1 MHRHHERLV
10 DLAKIGRQHLDVG
23 LGVQHDRAL
32 HAKRPDALK
41 LDVEIAVRLDV
52 YLERLRAGGGEL
64 LDVEVGARHHEMDVA
79 VERGAGLPAEVDDR
93 RTEAHVGHEVRIHD
107 VDVQGVCARRLG
119 APRLFGEASEVCRKK
134 RRKDLYL
141 QESPFT
147 IASKSAVCS
156 SSERTIWN
164 WLRARTRLWS
174 SYLVWKYTSP
184 AR

>member
-10 DLAKIGRQHLDVG
+10 DLAKIGTKNLDIR
-23 LGVQHDRAL
+23 LGVQHDRRL
-32 HAKRPDALK
+32 YAKRPDALQ
-41 LDVEIAVRLDV
+41 LDVEIAIRLDV
-52 YLERLRAGGGEL
+52 NLNRLRACGGKL
-64 LDVEVGARHHEMDVA
+64 VDVEIGARHHEMDVA
-79 VERGAGLPAEVDDR
+79 VERWAGLPAEVDDR
-93 RTEAHVGHEVRIHD
+93 RTEAHVRHEVRIHD
-107 VDVQGVCARRLG
+107 VDVQGICARRLG

-134 RRKDLYL
+134 RRKDLYF

-174 SYLVWKYTSP
+174 S
-184 AR
+184 